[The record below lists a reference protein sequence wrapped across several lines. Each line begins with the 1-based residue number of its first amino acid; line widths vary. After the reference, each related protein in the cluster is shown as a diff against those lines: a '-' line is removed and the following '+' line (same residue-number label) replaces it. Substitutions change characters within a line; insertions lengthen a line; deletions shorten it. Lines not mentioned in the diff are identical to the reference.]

1 MFEVVDGKVQN
12 VEVGESKTN
21 KYDETT
27 GLITMF
33 DALKPGVTIGKQS
46 INGTE
51 ELDGAELKLIAPKD
65 ADLSKVKASYGD
77 DSVAAIQVKDNTI
90 TWTSDAAKG
99 GVTLANLPAGTYT
112 LEEGTAPDGFTRK
125 TETMTFVVGADGKV
139 ETVNNLTKKDDKTVV
154 MEDAPSE
161 VSIVKVGKDGDA
173 AQELPGADM
182 KLTYEGNADLS
193 HVTAENGKIEGN
205 AAGSKV
211 ITWTSGDKAIL
222 LKQIPDG
229 KYTLEE
235 TAAPDGYELTTK
247 ITEVSRMESELNS
260 LKLSNDEEYS
270 RITSN
275 INLEEIKRIAIGELG
290 MTYATEGQVITY
302 ASSSNDYMRQAD
314 TSQN

>member
-1 MFEVVDGKVQN
+1 MTFTVDEHGNVTKREGLEEGESANAVIMKDAPSEVSIVKVGKDGDAAQELPGADMKLTYEGNADLSHVTAENGKIEGNAAGSKVITWTSGDKAILLKQLPDGKYTLEETIAPDGYELTTKITFEVVDGKVQN

-112 LEEGTAPDGFTRK
+112 QKNFRGFYYVCAK
-125 TETMTFVVGADGKV
+125 KKF
-139 ETVNNLTKKDDKTVV
+139 NNL
-154 MEDAPSE
+154 
-161 VSIVKVGKDGDA
+161 
-173 AQELPGADM
+173 
-182 KLTYEGNADLS
+182 
-193 HVTAENGKIEGN
+193 
-205 AAGSKV
+205 
-211 ITWTSGDKAIL
+211 
-222 LKQIPDG
+222 
-229 KYTLEE
+229 
-235 TAAPDGYELTTK
+235 
-247 ITEVSRMESELNS
+247 
-260 LKLSNDEEYS
+260 
-270 RITSN
+270 
-275 INLEEIKRIAIGELG
+275 IKHNRNYL
-290 MTYATEGQVITY
+290 
-302 ASSSNDYMRQAD
+302 
-314 TSQN
+314 